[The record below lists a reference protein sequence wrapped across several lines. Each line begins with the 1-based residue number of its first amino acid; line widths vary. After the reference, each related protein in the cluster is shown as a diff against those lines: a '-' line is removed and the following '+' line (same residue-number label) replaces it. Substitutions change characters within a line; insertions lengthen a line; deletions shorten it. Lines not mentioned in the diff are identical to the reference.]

1 MSAQN
6 DSIGWQLG
14 GLMLAF
20 AQRRRNWLVLARN
33 LVPVVGVFALG
44 WSSRVTLLIYWIDGM
59 CLLALLTAAMFIR
72 GMAMLRRTRKLGV
85 ATLIFQGL
93 IGFAMFFG
101 LLSIPYW
108 MVYMELDLGVPMW
121 QVSQSWVLTGAAL
134 AIVLANVVGAFQHG
148 GYFGMPLEEF
158 KKLGASEMELLATR
172 GVAMVLLA
180 WWTRGV
186 LMAPLFAVV
195 LTAFEVWPQVK
206 KDWIRLDETPVA

>member
-1 MSAQN
+1 MAAPN
-6 DSIGWQLG
+6 DGIGWELG
-14 GLMLAF
+14 GLLLAF

-33 LVPVVGVFALG
+33 FVPVVGVFALG

-59 CLLALLTAAMFIR
+59 CLLALLIAAMFIR
-72 GMAMLRRTRKLGV
+72 GMAVQRRTRGYGV
-85 ATLIFQGL
+85 GTLVFQGL

-121 QVSQSWVLTGAAL
+121 QVSESWVLTAGAL
-134 AIVLANVVGAFQHG
+134 AIVLANLVGAFQRG
-148 GYFGMPLEEF
+148 GYFGMPLEELRQ
-158 KKLGASEMELLATR
+158 LGASEMELLATR
-172 GVAMVLLA
+172 GVAMVVVA
-180 WWTRGV
+180 SWTGGV

-206 KDWIRLDETPVA
+206 KDWNRLDETPVA